1 MSENQIFPKICIATD
16 GSKESIKA
24 ANIAINIAQKYLSE
38 LYIIYVID
46 DKVVEKI
53 LSMSKK
59 TAEEVREEY
68 SHTGNSILQFI
79 KNLAKKSGIEAEV
92 QLDEGYPSEKIT
104 NYVKKVN
111 ADLLVIGHQIK
122 KKSRFVAIGGRT
134 VRMIELTDCPIL
146 IVK

>member
-1 MSENQIFPKICIATD
+1 MTQPQIFQRVCIATD
-16 GSKESIKA
+16 GSDESMKA
-24 ANIAINIAQKYLSE
+24 ANLAINIAKMNQAEVYV
-38 LYIIYVID
+38 IYVID

-53 LSMSKK
+53 LSMSRK

-68 SHTGNSILQFI
+68 SHSGNSILQFI
-79 KNLAKKSGIEAEV
+79 KNLAKKAGLKAEV

-104 NYVKKVN
+104 GYVRKIR

-122 KKSRFVAIGGRT
+122 KKSRIVALGSRT

>member
-1 MSENQIFPKICIATD
+1 MTQTQTFQRICIATD
-16 GSKESIKA
+16 GSDESMKA
-24 ANIAINIAQKYLSE
+24 ANLAINIAKMNMAE

-53 LSMSKK
+53 LSMSRK

-68 SHTGNSILQFI
+68 AHSGNSILQFI
-79 KNLAKKSGIEAEV
+79 KNLAEKEGIKVEV

-104 NYVKKVN
+104 GYVRKTR

-122 KKSRFVAIGGRT
+122 KKSRIVALGSRT
-134 VRMIELTDCPIL
+134 VRMIELSDCPIL